1 MPDIL
6 SPKPINCE
14 LRGMAKSFESFES
27 MEIVTRVQ
35 ERTIWRMETK
45 HKKKRTRKKVIRYNY
60 E

>member
-1 MPDIL
+1 MNIVRARKKNMPDIL

-35 ERTIWRMETK
+35 ERTI
-45 HKKKRTRKKVIRYNY
+45 
-60 E
+60 